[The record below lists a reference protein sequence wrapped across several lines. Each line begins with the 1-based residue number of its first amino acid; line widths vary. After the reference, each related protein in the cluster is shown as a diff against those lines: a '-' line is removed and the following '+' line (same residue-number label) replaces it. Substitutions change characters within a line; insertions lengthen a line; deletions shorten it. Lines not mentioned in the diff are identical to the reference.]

1 MFKKHALRLG
11 QSLNLPEDHLS
22 FECDF
27 MAVLAERTKERLA
40 EGDDAEALLH
50 AALAAHPR
58 KVVIKR
64 PPKGP
69 WLADVK
75 PSYSLEGKA
84 VRYDVIAR

>member
-1 MFKKHALRLG
+1 MLCSYRLSSPDAGEGEAAYLLR
-11 QSLNLPEDHLS
+11 
-22 FECDF
+22 
-27 MAVLAERTKERLA
+27 
-40 EGDDAEALLH
+40 